1 MPPPTTPTTRS
12 RPLMITTATAA
23 AAAAAVATCLLS
35 STALAQSIAPIPV
48 AYGGYTSE
56 GERTLYIRG
65 GTTTG
70 KLEGKT
76 NQFFALNLQ
85 TSWSTSSP
93 AWKSVI
99 NSTTGVNMASTAF
112 NSLTMVGSDRMIEW
126 AAEPGLIM
134 YDLSKNSV
142 TPMNYTDALTR
153 YGLSIAFDPTT
164 LGTGTEYAYVPCGFR
179 AGADMAQVSNNLI
192 NPVLM
197 PTTGVMQKIGYY
209 SFVWSSVRSSFLLF
223 GGYNTDVN
231 PPVCNNQ
238 LWEYKG
244 GVWSPLADG
253 TRNAPYT
260 DVVEHCMVPAMN
272 GAKMIMFGGQRA
284 TDYKAI
290 SEIHILDTTTMAWKT
305 GTPAPAQ
312 EARRSMACTV
322 SGDYFIAWGGTNG
335 TVMGPK
341 PLVYNM
347 KTDQWVDQFLAPGDN
362 GAATSKGTNIGA
374 IAGGAGG
381 AVVFIIIV
389 LGFVFYRRRQQRNAK
404 RSDDTEPKDKN
415 TEREGSKDG
424 KKPGDDLKK
433 DPQGNNISIS
443 ALAAGTGNNDGSE
456 DGGEMMVEKD
466 GRVVFR
472 NPQSVIHT
480 ASGGHQSPQYQ
491 SGVYLPTVMYQNN
504 PQYFEPGTQFSD
516 MQYYPT
522 AAANPQLYAPSPF
535 PMSVSGGVQNQ
546 DFSYPPVPPL
556 AAMRPDSQARVMN
569 GITGNSGI
577 VGNNLGGSA
586 PAPMTEEILQLQ
598 LALVKAQQDQQFQL
612 QQQNLARFRAE
623 QEAQLQ
629 MLQQQLRNNSS
640 PSTTNA
646 LSAPVTTVSPLM
658 PGVSALPTS
667 SVSAPVPTVGSEP
680 PSSSP
685 LSAATTAVVDFVTK
699 ADAPMMDYVPA
710 PVFASVPPS
719 SSATSAAT
727 TLVTSVP
734 VSTVASEPVLTVPS
748 SNDTLVKPPSAASA
762 PVTTPLSPSI

>member
-1 MPPPTTPTTRS
+1 
-12 RPLMITTATAA
+12 
-23 AAAAAVATCLLS
+23 
-35 STALAQSIAPIPV
+35 
-48 AYGGYTSE
+48 
-56 GERTLYIRG
+56 
-65 GTTTG
+65 
-70 KLEGKT
+70 
-76 NQFFALNLQ
+76 
-85 TSWSTSSP
+85 
-93 AWKSVI
+93 
-99 NSTTGVNMASTAF
+99 MASTAF

-142 TPMNYTDALTR
+142 TPMNYADALTR

-164 LGTGTEYAYVPCGFR
+164 LGTGTEYSYVPCGFR

-209 SFVWSSVRSSFLLF
+209 SF
-223 GGYNTDVN
+223 
-231 PPVCNNQ
+231 
-238 LWEYKG
+238 
-244 GVWSPLADG
+244 G

-362 GAATSKGTNIGA
+362 GAAASKGTNIGA

-381 AVVFIIIV
+381 AVVLIIIV

-404 RSDDTEPKDKN
+404 NSDDNEPKDKS

-443 ALAAGTGNNDGSE
+443 ALAAGTGNNDGSG

-466 GRVVFR
+466 GRVAFR

-480 ASGGHQSPQYQ
+480 ASGGHRSPQYQ

-522 AAANPQLYAPSPF
+522 AAANPQLYASSPF
-535 PMSVSGGVQNQ
+535 PMS
-546 DFSYPPVPPL
+546 
-556 AAMRPDSQARVMN
+556 ARAMN

-640 PSTTNA
+640 PSMTNV
-646 LSAPVTTVSPLM
+646 LSAPVPTVSPLM

-734 VSTVASEPVLTVPS
+734 VSTVASEPVLTVLPS

-762 PVTTPLSPSI
+762 PVATPLSPST